1 MNTANI
7 NRLMR
12 MCTTVA
18 DRADQSIDDE
28 VLEAAMFPVFS
39 SGVRTVGGVMRRGI
53 ADIQLLLDEYSDIV
67 FRLKIANNS
76 KKETDAFLTRAFG
89 DYDLD
94 IFNEAE
100 IAKIIEL
107 CEPARKYIE
116 AVIKDINDEDE
127 ER

>member
-28 VLEAAMFPVFS
+28 VLKAAMFPVFS

-53 ADIQLLLDEYSDIV
+53 ADIQLLLDEYSDMA

-76 KKETDAFLTRAFG
+76 KEEMNEFLTKAFG
-89 DYDLD
+89 EHDIE

-116 AVIKDINDEDE
+116 SVIKDINDEDE